1 MSAVASSVTFSLK
14 SALRAVLVPCMVAFA
29 ALSLS
34 GCVVEERGYARHEPP
49 CPGGRWIEGHYG
61 PYGAWHRGH
70 WRCPGVVEVV
80 EVR

>member
-1 MSAVASSVTFSLK
+1 MSAVKTLIRVA
-14 SALRAVLVPCMVAFA
+14 APCLVGLA
-29 ALSLS
+29 ALSMT
-34 GCVVEERGYARHEPP
+34 GCVVEERPYYAHSGPP
-49 CPGGRWIEGHYG
+49 ACAGGRWIPGHYG